1 MRKNK
6 YQILSTRSLDPL
18 LIKEAKEH
26 GIDIEKRDY
35 ISIQPRLSD
44 KLKKKVGKII
54 RQSGV
59 NVIFTSKNAIKII
72 GKYYL
77 QPEDD
82 LDGNYVA
89 PEWNIYSLENVTFAT
104 VQQYFRKRQI
114 KGVAPTASLL
124 ADVILQ
130 NKEISSVVFFCGSKR
145 RHELRE
151 KLRKAG
157 VQVKEIIVY
166 DTLEAPSIAGGKY
179 AGILFFSPSAVSS
192 FFSKNSL
199 PATTVCFTIGN
210 TTAEALKIY
219 TDNKT
224 IISDS
229 ADTEA
234 MMDTVISY
242 FDHFN

>member
-18 LIKEAKEH
+18 LVKEARSH

-44 KLKKKVGKII
+44 ELKKKIGKII
-54 RQSGV
+54 RQPGV
-59 NVIFTSKNAIKII
+59 NVVFTSKNAMKIT

-77 QPEDD
+77 QKEDGP
-82 LDGNYVA
+82 DGNYVA
-89 PEWNIYSLENVTFAT
+89 PEWNIYCLENVTFAT
-104 VQQYFRKRQI
+104 VQQYFRKAQV

-130 NKEISSVVFFCGSKR
+130 DKQISSVVFFCGSSR
-145 RHELRE
+145 RHELPE

-157 VQVKEIIVY
+157 ILVKEIIVY
-166 DTLEAPSIAGGKY
+166 DTVEAPSIARKKY
-179 AGILFFSPSAVSS
+179 AGIIFFSPSAVSS

-199 PATTVCFTIGN
+199 PAATVCCTIGN

-242 FDHFN
+242 FDHIN